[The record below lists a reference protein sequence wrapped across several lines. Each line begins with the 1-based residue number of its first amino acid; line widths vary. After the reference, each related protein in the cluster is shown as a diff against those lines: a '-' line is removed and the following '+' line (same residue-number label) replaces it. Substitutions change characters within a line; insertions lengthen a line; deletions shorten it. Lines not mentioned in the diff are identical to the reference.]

1 MKRLLAVALP
11 VGLALVV
18 VIVLLGRQRSAADAY
33 EAKLE
38 RSRLKREFSERA
50 GALRLLPPDQGA
62 AWRDEVLALS
72 RWYVYRLQ
80 GVKNRHPDEPP
91 RASPVEAAEAE
102 RKAPFKPDEKAQFE
116 DFLKYAQGRWALFEK
131 GTYAPVASA
140 TAGSLRLDL
149 VAIDAGPSPQG
160 GPGLRIDFALW
171 GAPRYQEREEK
182 REGAVTR
189 TQVPVALRS
198 LAFKLFDEKGK
209 PYGEMSGGG
218 EPYQKLVDP
227 ERFVEDFPPGA
238 LFGTWWIELLP
249 REAAT
254 VKIELLAEV
263 RGATGVGHPSPFE
276 LTLPIPETWK
286 LPPGTAF
293 QGEIRTVDPE
303 PGAKPKR

>member
-1 MKRLLAVALP
+1 MKKLLLVAVP
-11 VGLALVV
+11 VGLALLVV
-18 VIVLLGRQRSAADAY
+18 VMLLGKQRTQADAY
-33 EAKLE
+33 EARLE

-50 GALRLLPPDQGA
+50 GALRMLPPDRGA
-62 AWRDEVLALS
+62 EWRDEVLALS
-72 RWYVYRLQ
+72 RWYLDRLQ
-80 GVKNRHPDEPP
+80 AVKNRHPGEPARP
-91 RASPVEAAEAE
+91 SAVEAAEAE
-102 RKAPFKPDEKAQFE
+102 RKKPFKPDERAQFE
-116 DFLKYAQGRWALFEK
+116 DFQKYAESRFALFQK

-140 TAGSLRLDL
+140 VSGSLRLDL
-149 VAIDAGPSPQG
+149 VTIEAGPSPQG

-171 GAPRYQEREEK
+171 GAPRYQEREEG

-198 LAFKLFDEKGK
+198 LAFRLFDEKGK
-209 PYGEMSGGG
+209 AYGEMTGGG

-263 RGATGVGHPSPFE
+263 RGATGVGQPVPFE

-293 QGEIRTVDPE
+293 QGEIRTVEPE
-303 PGAKPKR
+303 PAPKR